1 MTTYP
6 TLIHER
12 VAQAQ
17 QGLNPTV
24 ICKLPSGWAVMCDAQ
39 FLPGYCILLS
49 DPVVSD
55 LNVLN
60 EKQRKQYLYDMTLIG
75 DALLEVTD
83 AYRINYQTLGNLD
96 PALHTHVVPRYM
108 SEPEQN
114 RSKPPFS
121 YDAQFRASR
130 PFDAQRDRP
139 LMEKLAEA
147 IQSRL

>member
-1 MTTYP
+1 MITYP

-24 ICKLPSGWAVMCDAQ
+24 ICKMPSGWAVMCDAQ

-49 DPVVSD
+49 DPVAAD
-55 LNVLN
+55 LNALN
-60 EKQRKQYLYDMTLIG
+60 EAQRKQYLYDMTLIG

-83 AYRINYQTLGNLD
+83 AYRINYEILCNLD
-96 PALHTHVVPRYM
+96 PALHTHIVPRYL
-108 SEPEQN
+108 SEPEYN
-114 RSKPPFS
+114 RNKPPFF
-121 YDAQFRASR
+121 YDAEFRTSR
-130 PFDAQRDRP
+130 PFDLERDRP
-139 LMEKLAEA
+139 LMEKLAKA